1 MTLATSRF
9 TTTEWVL
16 LFVAALV
23 LLAIAAAC
31 IGRALR
37 HRGMQEPFVVRTI
50 NRTTERFVT
59 FIKRPITV
67 AVLDEVAQVLQAGHY
82 THNLAA
88 ALEENRA
95 QIREMITEKVM
106 ADPAAG
112 KSIGLLPFHERLVQE
127 ITEAG
132 LRVLFDVLS
141 DPRTDELVSDLL
153 RDNLTQIRSAVNAL
167 DA

>member
-31 IGRALR
+31 VGRMLR

-82 THNLAA
+82 TQNLAS
-88 ALEENRA
+88 ALEENR
-95 QIREMITEKVM
+95 
-106 ADPAAG
+106 
-112 KSIGLLPFHERLVQE
+112 
-127 ITEAG
+127 
-132 LRVLFDVLS
+132 
-141 DPRTDELVSDLL
+141 
-153 RDNLTQIRSAVNAL
+153 
-167 DA
+167 